1 VERLPVLPLGQLV
14 VYPHVVLPL
23 ALTDPKAVQL
33 IDEII
38 QGEKRLLLG
47 VVKSMG
53 GMEPPEGA
61 VMNTLPHQ
69 LYDVGTLGTI
79 VRMLKLGDGSV
90 RVMVQGLERARL
102 KDIAQGEKWLMAEP
116 EPLQEN
122 LLEDSRTEALK
133 RTVIAQFSRVI
144 DIAPYLGA
152 ELHEVLAGI
161 TEAGKL
167 ADFIAANLDLALPAK
182 AELLAIDDVTRR
194 LERLAEF
201 LVQELQVLEV
211 GTQIQEKVKTR
222 LDQNQR
228 EYVLR
233 EQLQVIRQ
241 ELGEGETDDELEE
254 LAKRLEEAQLSAE
267 GKKVADRELKRLR
280 QMSPQSAEYQVAR
293 TYLDVFAALPWARV
307 TQDRLELKTAREILD
322 RDHYDLKTIKE
333 RILEY
338 LAVRTLNPDAKGS
351 ILCFVGPPGV
361 GKTSLG
367 QSIAEALGRK
377 FTRVSL
383 GGVRDEAEI
392 RGHRRTYVGAIP
404 GRIIHALQRCETRS
418 PVLMLDE
425 VDKMGADVRG
435 DPTAALLEVLD
446 PAQNSTFVDHYLEV
460 PFDLSAVMFIA
471 TANSTQPIPDP
482 LLDRMELLTLVGYTP
497 AEKLQIAKRYLMPRQ
512 LKETGLGKTDKTD
525 HGKTDHGERAHVAD
539 GALERLIGEYT
550 REAGVRQLE
559 REIQG
564 VLRKA
569 ALEVVEGGA
578 KAVKV
583 SSKNLE
589 KYAGQPKVQSEVAG
603 RAPEIGVATGLAWTP
618 VGGDI
623 MFIEAIRMP
632 GKGQIT
638 LTGQLGDVMKESA
651 QAAWSLLRARAS
663 ALGIPLD
670 AFTQSDVHLHVPA
683 GGVPKDGPSAGI
695 TIAAA
700 LASLLCRRPAR
711 HDVAMTGEL
720 TLRGRVLPIGGLK
733 EKLTA
738 AARAGVTQVL
748 VPARNKNDLIDLPE
762 EVQKLLDI
770 KLVETIDDVLE
781 LALLD
786 VPQEERTS
794 RRSGPIRV
802 VPTPTAPPTPPPP
815 PPPPGEARR

>member
-1 VERLPVLPLGQLV
+1 MERLPVLPLGQLV

-23 ALTDPKAVQL
+23 ALTDPRAVQL

-47 VVKSMG
+47 VVKAAG
-53 GMEPPEGA
+53 GIEPPEGA
-61 VMNTLPHQ
+61 VMATMPDQ
-69 LYDVGTLGTI
+69 LYDVGTLGAV

-102 KDIAQGEKWLMAEP
+102 QGVAQGERYLMADYQ
-116 EPLQEN
+116 PLAEN
-122 LLEDSRTEALK
+122 LLEDARTEALK

-182 AELLAIDDVTRR
+182 AELLAVDDVTRR

-201 LVQELQVLEV
+201 LQQELEVLEV
-211 GTQIQEKVKTR
+211 GTQIQEKVKSR
-222 LDQNQR
+222 LEQNQR

-241 ELGEGETDDELEE
+241 ELGEDTGDDELDE
-254 LAKRLEEAQLSAE
+254 LAHRIEQAELSPEAA
-267 GKKVADRELKRLR
+267 KVAERELKRLR

-293 TYLDVFAALPWARV
+293 TYLDVFATLPWTKV
-307 TQDRLELKTAREILD
+307 SQDRLDLKAAREILD
-322 RDHYDLKTIKE
+322 RDHYDLKTVKE

-383 GGVRDEAEI
+383 GGVRDEAEV

-404 GRIIHALQRCETRS
+404 GRILHALQRCETRN

-446 PAQNSTFVDHYLEV
+446 PSQNTTFVDHYLEV
-460 PFDLSAVMFIA
+460 PFDLSGVMFIA
-471 TANSTQPIPDP
+471 TANSLAPIPDP
-482 LLDRMELLTLVGYTP
+482 LLDRMEVLTLIGYTP
-497 AEKLQIAKRYLMPRQ
+497 AEKLQIARRYLLPRQ
-512 LKETGLGKTDKTD
+512 LKETGLGA
-525 HGKTDHGERAHVAD
+525 ERASVAD
-539 GALERLIGEYT
+539 GAMERLIGEYT

-569 ALEVVEGGA
+569 ALEVVEGKTTG
-578 KAVKV
+578 VKITA
-583 SSKNLE
+583 KNLE
-589 KYAGQPKVQSEVAG
+589 KYAGQPRVQSEVAG
-603 RAPEIGVATGLAWTP
+603 RAPEVGVATGLAWTP

-623 MFIEAIRMP
+623 MFIEAIRMA

-651 QAAWSLLRARAS
+651 QAAWSLLRARAG
-663 ALGIPLD
+663 ALGIPLES
-670 AFTQSDVHLHVPA
+670 FTQTDVHLHVPA
-683 GGVPKDGPSAGI
+683 GAVPKDGPSAGI
-695 TIAAA
+695 TIATA
-700 LASLLCRRPAR
+700 LASLLCNRPSR
-711 HDVAMTGEL
+711 HDLAMTGEL

-738 AARAGVTQVL
+738 AARAGVTTVL
-748 VPARNKNDLIDLPE
+748 VPARNKSDLVDLPD
-762 EVQKLLDI
+762 EVLRLLDI
-770 KLVETIDDVLE
+770 KQVETIDEVLE
-781 LALLD
+781 LALLAPD
-786 VPQEERTS
+786 ERVRLSGGVRVSADRPQ
-794 RRSGPIRV
+794 SGLRP
-802 VPTPTAPPTPPPP
+802 
-815 PPPPGEARR
+815 

>member
-1 VERLPVLPLGQLV
+1 VDRLPVLPLGQLV
-14 VYPHVVLPL
+14 VFPHVVLPL

-38 QGEKRLLLG
+38 TGEKRLLLG
-47 VVKSMG
+47 VVKPNG
-53 GMEPPEGA
+53 GLEPPEGA
-61 VMNTLPHQ
+61 VMTTMPDQ
-69 LYDVGTLGTI
+69 LYEIGTLGAV

-90 RVMVQGLERARL
+90 RVMVQGIERARL
-102 KDIAQGEKWLMAEP
+102 SGVAQGERYLMADYQ
-116 EPLQEN
+116 PLSEN
-122 LLEDSRTEALK
+122 LLEDARTEALK

-167 ADFIAANLDLALPAK
+167 SDFIAANLDLALPAK

-201 LVQELQVLEV
+201 LQQELEVLEV

-222 LDQNQR
+222 LEQNQR

-241 ELGEGETDDELEE
+241 ELGEDTGDDELDE
-254 LAKRLEEAQLSAE
+254 LAQRIEQAQLSPEAT
-267 GKKVADRELKRLR
+267 KVAERELKRLR

-293 TYLDVFAALPWARV
+293 TYLDVFATLPWTKV
-307 TQDRLELKTAREILD
+307 SQDRLDLKMARDILD
-322 RDHYDLKTIKE
+322 RDHYDLKTVKE

-383 GGVRDEAEI
+383 GGVRDEAEV

-404 GRIIHALQRCETRS
+404 GRILHALQRCETRN

-446 PAQNSTFVDHYLEV
+446 PAQNTTFVDHYLEV
-460 PFDLSAVMFIA
+460 PFDLSGVMFIA
-471 TANSTQPIPDP
+471 TANSLAPIPDP
-482 LLDRMELLTLVGYTP
+482 LLDRMEQLTLIGYTP
-497 AEKLQIAKRYLMPRQ
+497 AEKLQIARRYLLPRQ
-512 LKETGLGKTDKTD
+512 LKETGLGA
-525 HGKTDHGERAHVAD
+525 ERAAVAD
-539 GALERLIGEYT
+539 GAMERLIAEYT

-559 REIQG
+559 REVQG

-569 ALEVVEGGA
+569 ALEVVEKKSAG
-578 KAVKV
+578 VKITA
-583 SSKNLE
+583 KNLE
-589 KYAGQPKVQSEVAG
+589 KYAGQPRVQSEVAG
-603 RAPEIGVATGLAWTP
+603 RAPEVGVATGLAWTP

-623 MFIEAIRMP
+623 MFIEAIRMA

-651 QAAWSLLRARAS
+651 QAAWSLLRARAG
-663 ALGIPLD
+663 ALGIPLES
-670 AFTQSDVHLHVPA
+670 FTQTDVHLHVPA
-683 GGVPKDGPSAGI
+683 GAVPKDGPSAGI
-695 TIAAA
+695 TIATA
-700 LASLLCRRPAR
+700 LASLLCNRPSR
-711 HDVAMTGEL
+711 HDLAMTGEL

-738 AARAGVTQVL
+738 AARAGVTTVL
-748 VPARNKNDLIDLPE
+748 VPARNKSDLVDLPD
-762 EVQKLLDI
+762 EVARLLDI
-770 KLVETIDDVLE
+770 RQVDTIDEVLE
-781 LALLD
+781 LALLAPD
-786 VPQEERTS
+786 ERGRLSGGVRVIADRPPQ
-794 RRSGPIRV
+794 
-802 VPTPTAPPTPPPP
+802 
-815 PPPPGEARR
+815 PGARP

>member
-1 VERLPVLPLGQLV
+1 MNRLPILPLGQLV

-47 VVKSMG
+47 VVRPAG
-53 GMEPPEGA
+53 GIEPPEGA
-61 VMNTLPHQ
+61 VMATLPDQ
-69 LYDVGTLGTI
+69 LYEVGTLGSV

-102 KDIAQGEKWLMAEP
+102 VEIAQGERYLNAGY
-116 EPLQEN
+116 EPLVEN
-122 LLEDSRTEALK
+122 LLEDARTEALK

-182 AELLAIDDVTRR
+182 AELLAVDDVTRR
-194 LERLAEF
+194 LERLADF
-201 LVQELQVLEV
+201 LGQELEVLEV
-211 GTQIQEKVKTR
+211 GTQIQEKVKSR
-222 LDQNQR
+222 LEQNQR

-241 ELGEGETDDELEE
+241 ELGEDTGDDELDE
-254 LAKRLEEAQLSAE
+254 LAHRLEEAELSPEAT
-267 GKKVADRELKRLR
+267 KVADRELKRLR

-293 TYLDVFAALPWARV
+293 TYLDVFATLPWRRV
-307 TQDRLELKTAREILD
+307 TQDRLDLKAAREILD
-322 RDHYDLKTIKE
+322 RDHYDLKTVKE

-383 GGVRDEAEI
+383 GGVRDEAEV

-404 GRIIHALQRCETRS
+404 GRILHSLQRCETRT

-460 PFDLSAVMFIA
+460 PFDLSGVMFIA
-471 TANSTQPIPDP
+471 TANSLAPIPDP
-482 LLDRMELLTLVGYTP
+482 LLDRMEVLTLVGYTP
-497 AEKLQIAKRYLMPRQ
+497 AEKLHIARRYLLPRQ
-512 LKETGLGKTDKTD
+512 LKETGLGSD
-525 HGKTDHGERAHVAD
+525 RASIAD
-539 GALERLIGEYT
+539 GALERLISEYT
-550 REAGVRQLE
+550 REAGVRQIE
-559 REIQG
+559 REIQA

-569 ALEVVEGGA
+569 ALEVVEKKTEG
-578 KAVKV
+578 VKITV
-583 SSKNLE
+583 KNLE
-589 KYAGQPKVQSEVAG
+589 KYAGQPKVQEEVAG
-603 RAPEIGVATGLAWTP
+603 RAPEVGVATGLAWTP

-651 QAAWSLLRARAS
+651 QAAWSLLRARAGS
-663 ALGIPLD
+663 LGIPLE
-670 AFTQSDVHLHVPA
+670 AFTHTDVHLHVPA
-683 GGVPKDGPSAGI
+683 GAVPKDGPSAGI

-700 LASLLCRRPAR
+700 LASLLCGRPSR
-711 HDVAMTGEL
+711 HDLAMTGEL

-738 AARAGVTQVL
+738 AARAGVKTVL
-748 VPARNKNDLIDLPE
+748 VPARNKSDLVDLPD

-770 KLVETIDDVLE
+770 KQVDTIDEVLD
-781 LALLD
+781 LALLEAD
-786 VPQEERTS
+786 PRAARAAGGVRV
-794 RRSGPIRV
+794 SGPS
-802 VPTPTAPPTPPPP
+802 PAPGPRP
-815 PPPPGEARR
+815 